1 MIFRHLLNTRV
12 APYVGAWIETL
23 HQQRSMEL
31 QESHPIWVCGLKQR
45 KKSDFYSSKAPLR
58 IAMSL
63 VVNDF
68 VSIDFVVQYSA
79 KENGYRAISLLLP
92 IRCVDKSLLRSL
104 ALLLF
109 NTICIFVLSNLF
121 TNNGQSSMF

>member
-1 MIFRHLLNTRV
+1 MRGLKLDVLLLV
-12 APYVGAWIETL
+12 VHADV
-23 HQQRSMEL
+23 
-31 QESHPIWVCGLKQR
+31 SHPIWVCGLKQR

-79 KENGYRAISLLLP
+79 KENGYMAI
-92 IRCVDKSLLRSL
+92 
-104 ALLLF
+104 
-109 NTICIFVLSNLF
+109 
-121 TNNGQSSMF
+121 

>member
-1 MIFRHLLNTRV
+1 MGVWIETSQWSMVKILNVV
-12 APYVGAWIETL
+12 APYMGAWIETNL
-23 HQQRSMEL
+23 KSLICFPVR
-31 QESHPIWVCGLKQR
+31 SHPIWVCGLKQR

-79 KENGYRAISLLLP
+79 KENGYMAI
-92 IRCVDKSLLRSL
+92 
-104 ALLLF
+104 
-109 NTICIFVLSNLF
+109 
-121 TNNGQSSMF
+121 